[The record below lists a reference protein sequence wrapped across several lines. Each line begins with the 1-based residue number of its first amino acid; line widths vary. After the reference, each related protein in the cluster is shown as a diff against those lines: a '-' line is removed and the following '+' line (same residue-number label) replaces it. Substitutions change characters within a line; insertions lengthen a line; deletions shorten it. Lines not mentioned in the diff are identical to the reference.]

1 MATTKKVLIA
11 ADNDD
16 WRSILVLLI
25 KRLVE
30 AGGEILHEPIMLD
43 ELSHFGQQK
52 RSVRLVSGRQITVAQ
67 N

>member
-43 ELSHFGQQK
+43 ELSHF
-52 RSVRLVSGRQITVAQ
+52 
-67 N
+67 